1 MPHYFQFYTSFKSN
15 EAALTIKTAAEKLS
29 IPYLIVHG
37 NMDET
42 VALKEAE
49 NLNTWHPESQL
60 EVIDGANHSFGSAQ
74 PWTQHV
80 MPPHLTLAV
89 KRSLEFVTD

>member
-15 EAALTIKTAAEKLS
+15 EALLTIKTAAEKLS

-42 VALKEAE
+42 VPLKEAKD
-49 NLNTWHPESQL
+49 LHTWCPESQL
-60 EVIDGANHSFGSAQ
+60 EVIEGANHSFGSAQ
-74 PWTQHV
+74 PWAQ
-80 MPPHLTLAV
+80 PSLPIHLSLAV
-89 KRSLEFVTD
+89 ERSLEFITS